1 MIDRKLILSRNFYSD
16 GTCDDIHPLGNEPNF
31 TYILPMLLPM
41 QRIKEL
47 ALQAGYSKDYLA
59 IGLPSNMEEF
69 AELII
74 KRCIELCDGNH
85 EHKNHT
91 DTLFGKGVTTGI
103 QLSQE
108 AIKTHF
114 GVK

>member
-1 MIDRKLILSRNFYSD
+1 MNDKVKQLADKIWAEEYW
-16 GTCDDIHPLGNEPNF
+16 DDPN
-31 TYILPMLLPM
+31 TDKLLPI
-41 QRIKEL
+41 QLNK
-47 ALQAGYSKDYLA
+47 
-59 IGLPSNMEEF
+59 F

-85 EHKNHT
+85 EHKNHA

-108 AIKTHF
+108 AIKQHF